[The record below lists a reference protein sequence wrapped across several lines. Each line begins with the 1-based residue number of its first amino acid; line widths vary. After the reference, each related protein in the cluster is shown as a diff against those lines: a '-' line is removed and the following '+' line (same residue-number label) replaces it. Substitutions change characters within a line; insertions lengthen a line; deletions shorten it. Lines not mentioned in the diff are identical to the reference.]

1 MKWSTI
7 SSSVNRAQQT
17 IVLFIPRR
25 RAGRV
30 PREELRIS
38 YWNAPAG
45 RAMPAPAPVDRLVI
59 ADDPLAAA
67 PLAAAP
73 PLALQLM
80 WLIIWA
86 LLAIIVIWA
95 VREVYAALGWYQR

>member
-1 MKWSTI
+1 
-7 SSSVNRAQQT
+7 
-17 IVLFIPRR
+17 
-25 RAGRV
+25 
-30 PREELRIS
+30 
-38 YWNAPAG
+38 
-45 RAMPAPAPVDRLVI
+45 VDRLVI
-59 ADDPLAAA
+59 ADDPLAAAPLAAAPLAAA